1 MYLFLISIRFLSFL
15 LNCMECL
22 VLAKCCWSFVFNI
35 DNIVLELFLRT
46 IFLKNSIILKSQI
59 RVFHLEHFL
68 RIFSPGRQRNSF
80 LQCTK
85 VLQLKFLNRRSLNSW
100 TLIWIYLFKRPDVF
114 LIPQIWELL
123 IVFCYLF

>member
-1 MYLFLISIRFLSFL
+1 MYLFLISIWFLSFL
-15 LNCMECL
+15 LNRMECFIL
-22 VLAKCCWSFVFNI
+22 TKSCWCFVLNI
-35 DNIVLELFLRT
+35 DNIVLELFLST
-46 IFLKNSIILKSQI
+46 IFLKNYFILKSKI

-68 RIFSPGRQRNSF
+68 RIFSPGRQRNGF

-85 VLQLKFLNRRSLNSW
+85 VLQLKLLNRRSLNSW

-114 LIPQIWELL
+114 FIPQIWELL